1 METLY
6 EKASLI
12 LNPGVY
18 DSGKVYATKPFDG
31 SGDLTFTRASNATRV
46 ASNGLIEKVRTN
58 VLLQS
63 NSFNTWTASNATVT
77 SGQAGYDGT
86 NTAWLIKGDTTTSR
100 HNVFRS
106 NSLAGEQTLSIYAKA
121 GGHSFLQIAMAMT
134 VDQYANFDLSTG
146 TIGNAGS
153 DFFNAQ
159 ITSVGNGWYR
169 ISALTLSPGNIYIS
183 LVSSNTAGWLESWAM
198 PNNTDGVLI
207 MNGQLEAGVL
217 TEFIGNTT
225 TAAVSVGPVSG
236 LPRLDYLNSSCPR
249 LLLEPQRSN
258 LMLQSENLNTSWT
271 PIRAIATSNAAT
283 SPDGYASADKLIAD
297 TDTNTTHL
305 FFQNKVSAA
314 AGTYAYS
321 AFFKKA
327 EYDFGAVRIATDS
340 DTKRFGAVVNLNT
353 GAITATDSFGS
364 PTGTSTKVEDYGNG
378 WYRLIV
384 TCVHA
389 SGDILAATTL
399 SPTAVPTFSNSLPS
413 FTGDNTSGVFTWG
426 AALELGAYATS
437 YIPTL
442 GTSVT
447 RVRDAASKAG
457 ISSLIG
463 QTEGTIFWDLEVDI
477 AVASANEG
485 IVYLD
490 NGSGFGTNIWIY
502 KGGGGTIDATMYN
515 GGFVQASFIKSG
527 ITAGRYKCAVAYAN
541 NNSAFFINGVQ
552 IGTTDTSCTIPAM
565 SRFMM
570 GATPV
575 SNDISL
581 TNQVLLFTTRLTN
594 AQLAELTTL

>member
-249 LLLEPQRSN
+249 LLLEPQRTN
-258 LMLQSENLNTSWT
+258 VCLWSENFD
-271 PIRAIATSNAAT
+271 NAGWNKQAGT
-283 SPDGYASADKLIAD
+283 VVTANQTISPDGTQNADLIVGTGNGILISDLIVPSASANTKSVYLKGVSGGEVVLLQDPNQTIGNTICNLTTSWQRFTLTETQTGGFGGLWIAGIP
-297 TDTNTTHL
+297 
-305 FFQNKVSAA
+305 
-314 AGTYAYS
+314 AGGIYA
-321 AFFKKA
+321 
-327 EYDFGAVRIATDS
+327 
-340 DTKRFGAVVNLNT
+340 
-353 GAITATDSFGS
+353 
-364 PTGTSTKVEDYGNG
+364 
-378 WYRLIV
+378 
-384 TCVHA
+384 
-389 SGDILAATTL
+389 
-399 SPTAVPTFSNSLPS
+399 
-413 FTGDNTSGVFTWG
+413 WG
-426 AALELGAYATS
+426 AQVEVGSYATS

-442 GTSVT
+442 STSVT
-447 RVRDAASKAG
+447 RVADAASKTG

-463 QTEGTIFWDLEVDI
+463 QTEGTLFASFVDTETSRIIAIGDGNVSNRLFLLKNSNGTVTVFLGIGGSGIFFVGSTQTVISGLNKI
-477 AVASANEG
+477 AVRYKSG
-485 IVYLD
+485 DTKVYL
-490 NGSGFGTNIWIY
+490 NGLSAISVANTFTISSMPNLYIGTNEF
-502 KGGGGTIDATMYN
+502 G
-515 GGFVQASFIKSG
+515 ASNEKVNIQEALVFK
-527 ITAGRYKCAVAYAN
+527 TA
-541 NNSAFFINGVQ
+541 
-552 IGTTDTSCTIPAM
+552 
-565 SRFMM
+565 
-570 GATPV
+570 
-575 SNDISL
+575 
-581 TNQVLLFTTRLTN
+581 LTN